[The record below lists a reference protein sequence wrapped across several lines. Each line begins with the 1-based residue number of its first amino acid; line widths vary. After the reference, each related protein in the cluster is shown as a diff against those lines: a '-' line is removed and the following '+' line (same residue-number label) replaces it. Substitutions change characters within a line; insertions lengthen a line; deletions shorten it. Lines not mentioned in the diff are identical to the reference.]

1 MLAGFV
7 LLLTSCTTDCR
18 TVPVSETIFPTLTE
32 CQQMA
37 ERIRMVRPQVIL
49 ECAKVRR

>member
-1 MLAGFV
+1 MLVGFV

-18 TVPVSETIFPTLTE
+18 TVHVSETIFPTLAE

-37 ERIRMVRPQVIL
+37 ERIRMVRPRVIL
-49 ECAKVRR
+49 ECAEVRR

>member
-1 MLAGFV
+1 MIAGFV

-37 ERIRMVRPQVIL
+37 ERIRMVRPRVIL
-49 ECAKVRR
+49 ECAEVRR